1 MPTAMKSGER
11 DLTNLE
17 KKKRVKKNYPLKKK

>member
-17 KKKRVKKNYPLKKK
+17 KKKRAKKNPLKMK